1 MADTTKYGKCVVT
14 LPIFKGKGAEIMAV
28 GAEQLNGLNVHIIY
42 AYAFKTGL
50 TGMSTKPHV
59 HNYDEAIF
67 FIGSD
72 PHNFSD
78 LGAEVEFAIG
88 PDQEEKHVFSKPTAV
103 VVPAG
108 LPHCPMVTNK
118 IDKPYLCM
126 AVSMTGKRSD

>member
-1 MADTTKYGKCVVT
+1 MAETKYGKCLVT
-14 LPIFKGKGAEIMAV
+14 LPIFKGKGGEIMAV

-59 HNYDEAIF
+59 HNYDEAVF

-78 LGAEVEFAIG
+78 LGAEVQFAIG
-88 PDQEEKHVFSKPTAV
+88 PDQEEKHVFDKPTAV
-103 VVPAG
+103 VIPAG
-108 LPHCPMVTNK
+108 LPHCPMVTNR
-118 IDKPYLCM
+118 IEKPYLCM
-126 AVSMTGKRSD
+126 AVSMTGKRND

>member
-1 MADTTKYGKCVVT
+1 MDQSKYGKCVVP

-42 AYAFKTGL
+42 AYAFKPGL

-59 HNYDEAIF
+59 HKYDEAIF

-88 PDQEEKHVFSKPTAV
+88 PDQEEKHTFSVPTAV

-108 LPHCPMVTNK
+108 LPHCPMVTK
-118 IDKPYLCM
+118 SIQKPYLCM
-126 AVSMTGKRSD
+126 AVSLTGKRED